1 MVASKAVSRAKPD
14 AVSGRK
20 LVRQTNRELRE
31 ISLKGINEAALAL
44 FVEKGYGATTIEQ
57 IASAA
62 NLTKGGIYFY
72 VDKKEDLLVQLLEKI
87 SEDYLARMRA
97 ALDVGSKNAHE
108 RLAAL
113 INGQGRFAR
122 ERPQDLML
130 LVKSSIELN
139 SCELAPGRLIKSF
152 YRQFASLVAGIIDEG
167 KSTGAFETTVPT
179 RELASFYISAHDGMT
194 LEWYRRGTKISG
206 KELVR
211 AFRETMTNGIK

>member
-1 MVASKAVSRAKPD
+1 M
-14 AVSGRK
+14 
-20 LVRQTNRELRE
+20 RQTNRELRE
-31 ISLKGINEAALAL
+31 ISLKSINEAALTL

-72 VDKKEDLLVQLLEKI
+72 VDKKEDLLVQLLEEI
-87 SEDYLARMRA
+87 SHDYFTRMEV
-97 ALDVGSKNAHE
+97 ALDIGEKNSHE

-122 ERPQDLML
+122 ERPQHLML

-139 SCELAPGRLIKSF
+139 SCDLAPGRIIKSF
-152 YRQFASLVAGIIDEG
+152 YRKFASIVSEIIDEG
-167 KSTGAFETTVPT
+167 KKTGDFETTVPT
-179 RELASFYISAHDGMT
+179 RELTSFYISAHDGMT
-194 LEWYRRGTKISG
+194 LEWYRRGKKISG

-211 AFRETMTNGIK
+211 AFRETMTSGIK